1 MRWLAENWA
10 VIVAFACGMTVTLLF
25 AVKFSKEPTE
35 AKIDMIKEWLLYAVT
50 MAEKELGGGTGQIKL
65 RYVWDM
71 FIKTFPALAP
81 LISFDLFKALVD
93 EALEEMRHL
102 LETNMDVLYY
112 VESNKDAK

>member
-1 MRWLAENWA
+1 MWIVENWPI
-10 VIVAFACGMTVTLLF
+10 IVAFISGIVVCLLV

-50 MAEKELGGGTGQIKL
+50 LAEKELGGGTGQIKL

-81 LISFDLFKALVD
+81 LIPFDIFKALVD

>member
-1 MRWLAENWA
+1 MSIITDNWP
-10 VIVAFACGMTVTLLF
+10 VLVAFVCGVVVCLLF

-35 AKIDMIKEWLLYAVT
+35 KKITMIKEWLLFAVIQ
-50 MAEKELGGGTGQIKL
+50 AEKELGGGTGQIKL

-81 LISFDLFKALVD
+81 LIPFDIFKALVD

-112 VESNKDAK
+112 VESKDGK

>member
-1 MRWLAENWA
+1 MWIVENWPI
-10 VIVAFACGMTVTLLF
+10 IVAFISGVIVCLLV
-25 AVKFSKEPTE
+25 AVRFSKEPTE

-50 MAEKELGGGTGQIKL
+50 LAEKELGGGTGQIKL

-81 LISFDLFKALVD
+81 LIPFDIFKALVD

>member
-1 MRWLAENWA
+1 MWIVENWPI
-10 VIVAFACGMTVTLLF
+10 IVAFISGVIVCLLF

-35 AKIDMIKEWLLYAVT
+35 AKIDMIKEWLLYAVIL
-50 MAEKELGGGTGQIKL
+50 AEKELGCGTGQVKL

-81 LISFDLFKALVD
+81 LIPFEIFSQLVD

-102 LETNMDVLYY
+102 LDTNLDVFRY
-112 VESNKDAK
+112 VQE

>member
-1 MRWLAENWA
+1 MWIVENWPI
-10 VIVAFACGMTVTLLF
+10 IVAFFSGIVVCFLV
-25 AVKFSKEPTE
+25 AVRFSKEPTE

-81 LISFDLFKALVD
+81 LIPFDIFKALVD

-112 VESNKDAK
+112 VESKDGK

>member
-1 MRWLAENWA
+1 MKTLVDYWPVL
-10 VIVAFACGMTVTLLF
+10 VAFVCGVVVCLLF

-35 AKIDMIKEWLLYAVT
+35 KKITMIKEWLLFAVIQ
-50 MAEKELGGGTGQIKL
+50 AEKELGGGTGQVKL

-81 LISFDLFKALVD
+81 LIPFDIFKALVD

-102 LETNMDVLYY
+102 LETNMDVFYY
-112 VESNKDAK
+112 VEGKDAK

>member
-1 MRWLAENWA
+1 MWIVENWPI
-10 VIVAFACGMTVTLLF
+10 IVAFICGVVVCLLF

-50 MAEKELGGGTGQIKL
+50 LAEKELGGGTGQIKL

-81 LISFDLFKALVD
+81 LIPFDIFKALVD

-112 VESNKDAK
+112 VESKDGK